1 MKKFTVKYNG
11 NKFEIE
17 ANDIQDAQNRA
28 VGICCEEGDGIEE
41 LEVYQTSYKIVETI
55 SNRILDKNI
64 LGLEKAQESERTL
77 SWGLSRKE
85 EEYKLEIIE
94 ENE

>member
-1 MKKFTVKYNG
+1 MKKYTVKHNE

-17 ANDIQDAQNRA
+17 AKDIDDAQRKA
-28 VGICCEEGDGIEE
+28 VGICCEDGDGIDE
-41 LEVYQTSYKIVETI
+41 LEVYETSYKIVETV

-64 LGLEKAQESERTL
+64 LGLEKAQESVRTL
-77 SWGLSRKE
+77 SRSLSRKD
-85 EEYKLEIIE
+85 EEYNLEIVE